1 MKLSRA
7 QLIQRIM
14 SGNSAPIRQK
24 LEPVIWDR
32 RQAMASASQS
42 EPPASARIGRRSDGL
57 RCRKLSAC
65 PGASGAAHSRLTGA
79 AKCRATA
86 TASRGLG
93 LREKYKTAVMKGCEP
108 EFAGGLTLELSGR
121 C

>member
-24 LEPVIWDR
+24 LEPVIWAR
-32 RQAMASASQS
+32 RQAIASASHS
-42 EPPASARIGRRSDGL
+42 EPPSSARMGRRSDGF
-57 RCRKLSAC
+57 RCRKFSAC
-65 PGASGAAHSRLTGA
+65 PGASGDAHSKLTGA

-93 LREKYKTAVMKGCEP
+93 LREKYKTDVMI
-108 EFAGGLTLELSGR
+108 GR
-121 C
+121 ESESA